1 MGRTRPPATYA
12 AAGVDTHANAAG
24 LGALLRA
31 LGRTS
36 AFRKGGVGTPL
47 LEIGFFASVL
57 RLSERLSLAISTDGV
72 GSKSLVAQ
80 ALDRYEAIGWDCV
93 AVNVNDVICV
103 GAEPIAL
110 VDYIAYEQPKPRMLA
125 QLGRGMRAAARR
137 AGIAIVGGEMS
148 QHPDS
153 LAGLR
158 AGYAFDIAGTCVGV
172 LEDRAP
178 IIGSGVKA
186 GDVVIGLASD
196 GIHAN
201 GLTLARHALLG
212 DDPSATGRALPGTAG
227 SVGEELLLPTHIY
240 VPEVL
245 ALLRAG
251 ADVRGLVHVSGDGL
265 LNLCRLDADVSYRLD
280 ALPPV
285 PAVFRAIQ
293 RAGGVDDAEMY
304 RVFNMGVGFCVVVP
318 ATAADGALRVIR
330 ACGTEAWAI
339 GGVTRGRGRRV
350 LLPQQRLVGEGGG
363 FTRAVGRAR

>member
-1 MGRTRPPATYA
+1 MARTRKPTTYA

-24 LGALLRA
+24 LEALLRA

-36 AFRKGGVGTPL
+36 AFRKGGAGTPL
-47 LEIGFFASVL
+47 LDIGFFASVL
-57 RLSERLSLAISTDGV
+57 CLTDRLSLAISTDGV
-72 GSKSLVAQ
+72 GSKSIVAQ
-80 ALDRYEAIGWDCV
+80 ALNRYEAIGWDCV

-110 VDYIAYEQPKPRMLA
+110 VDYISYQQPQPRMLA
-125 QLGRGMRAAARR
+125 ALGKGMRAAAKR

-153 LAGLR
+153 LTGPR
-158 AGYAFDIAGTCVGV
+158 AGHAFDIAGTCVGV

-178 IIGSGVKA
+178 IIGNAVEP
-186 GDVVIGLASD
+186 GDVVLGMASD

-201 GLTLARHALLG
+201 GLTLARRVLLG
-212 DDPSATGRALPGTAG
+212 DDPEAAHRELAGTGVSA
-227 SVGEELLLPTHIY
+227 GEELLRPTHIY

-251 ADVRGLVHVSGDGL
+251 LDVRGLVHVSGDGL
-265 LNLCRLDADVSYRLD
+265 LNLCRLNADVSYRLD

-285 PAVFRAIQ
+285 AAVFGAIQ
-293 RAGGVDDAEMY
+293 RAGGVADAEMY

-318 ATAADGALRVIR
+318 AAVADGALRVIHEL
-330 ACGTEAWAI
+330 GTQAWAI
-339 GGVTRGRGRRV
+339 GRVIRGRERRV
-350 LLPQQRLVGEGGG
+350 LLPHQRLVGQGGG
-363 FTRAVGRAR
+363 FTRA